1 MPIAPRAS
9 AVVRTEIPLSPIAE
23 VLLVVN
29 DAVVTLDRSEVTP
42 EHVGL
47 KAYGLASLPSIWTRP
62 FFVVPHLSSPTNAAI
77 TEVLKRLGIQA
88 EKKFIVRSSGVD
100 ESMERRGALESSECS
115 ISDLVSQ
122 VHKLRQVLVGR
133 GLFGAQPIHFVI
145 QLLIPARAKGHLS
158 NERRIAEQ
166 KRDWISEL
174 EASENHPVEV
184 KSISLRHWR
193 DSRSSSEGALSCL
206 YRAQY
211 IQCLTTVARW
221 AHERLIR
228 VHFEWVWDGQAIYLV
243 QADPCDEIIGGVY
256 PADLVQSLPKLGIV
270 ASNLQKFREVSPND
284 FQQYRK
290 LANARLYRELG
301 YEMVPFYV
309 LDDAV
314 EIRSIIQEGRCSGA
328 LLDDLKLMAA
338 RPLVIRTDGKS
349 VPDELKQMLPR
360 SEELRSMDQAE
371 RWLLNAFR
379 QFAIHTK
386 SDLAVP
392 FMDFTPCLIAHQF
405 VPATAAAW
413 CQAQPDQRR
422 VRIESL
428 WGLPE
433 GLYWYSY
440 DAFDVD
446 TQVSVVDSSTKQP
459 SKMLIRER
467 RRYKE
472 RFVAPDA
479 NGSWVLHKPASGPD
493 WQRSIR
499 KTEWI
504 EEIAWASRRIAAK
517 VGYPVV
523 VMWFVDVPKAA
534 SAHRVLPWYHE
545 QWRADSSLHKAAP
558 RRKLSATTDFVLR
571 TNADWTLLKERISNG
586 DLIVRI
592 RVRPDQPELVRDP
605 KFAEELAAFAKQHKL
620 VVELEGGMLSHAYYM
635 LSRAGCTVECADL
648 DSYASDDAE
657 LEFNKLVRDQIPSS
671 IAAKGESVTVFHL
684 TGEALIAALRRKLI
698 EESLEV
704 LDARTAD
711 DIADELA
718 DVREVVL
725 SLMSRL
731 GITEADVETRRRRK
745 VKSRGAFDEALMLS
759 KTTVK
764 SSMEYR
770 QVSIDADSEQSLIS
784 STINLEAEIPS
795 ATEEIHSDRR
805 VDSTGIAERQFTIEV
820 PAHAAGYKPVRVA
833 FSLPTGNG
841 APHEMVFELLLNRR
855 GPNLRVRARVLNAAI
870 QLQLDFVGG
879 ATNESPATFGK
890 INDGHDPA

>member
-1 MPIAPRAS
+1 MVKPVPMAPRTS
-9 AVVRTEIPLSPIAE
+9 AFLRAETPLSPIAA
-23 VLLVVN
+23 VLMVVN
-29 DAVVTLDRSEVTP
+29 DAVVTLDRSDVTP
-42 EHVGL
+42 ERVGI

-62 FFVVPHLSSPTNAAI
+62 FFVVPHTSSPTNAAI
-77 TEVLKRLGIQA
+77 TEVLKRLRIGA

-115 ISDLVSQ
+115 TSDIVSQ
-122 VHKLRQVLVGR
+122 VNKLRQRLDDR
-133 GLFGAQPIHFVI
+133 GLLGAQPIHFVI
-145 QLLIPARAKGHLS
+145 QVLIPARAKGHLS

-166 KRDWISEL
+166 KRDWISEV
-174 EASENHPVEV
+174 EASDNHPVEA

-193 DSRSSSEGALSCL
+193 DSQTSNEGALSCR

-211 IQCLTTVARW
+211 VQCLTSVARW

-228 VHFEWVWDGQAIYLV
+228 VHFEWVWDGQAVYLV
-243 QADPCDEIIGGVY
+243 QADSCNEIIGGVH
-256 PADLVQSLPKLGIV
+256 PADLVQSLPKLGIMS
-270 ASNLQKFREVSPND
+270 SNLQSFREASPND
-284 FQQYRK
+284 YQQYRK

-301 YEMVPFYV
+301 YQMVAFYV
-309 LDDAV
+309 LDDPV
-314 EIRSIIQEGRCSGA
+314 EIRSIIQDGKCSKS
-328 LLDDLKLMAA
+328 LLEDLKLLVA
-338 RPLVIRTDGKS
+338 RPLVIRTDGQS

-360 SEELRSMDQAE
+360 SEELRSVDQAE
-371 RWLLNAFR
+371 RWLLNEFR
-379 QFAIHTK
+379 QHAIHKK
-386 SDLAVP
+386 SDSTVQ
-392 FMDFTPCLIAHQF
+392 FMDCSPCLIAHHF

-446 TQVSVVDSSTKQP
+446 TQVSVVDSDTKQP
-459 SKMLIRER
+459 SKMSMRER

-479 NGSWVLHKPASGPD
+479 DGCWVLHRPASGPD

-523 VMWFVDVPKAA
+523 VMWFVDIPKAA

-545 QWRADSSLHKAAP
+545 PWRAGSSLHKAAP

-571 TNADWTLLKERISNG
+571 SNADWALLKERISNG
-586 DLIVRI
+586 DQIVRI
-592 RVRPDQPELVRDP
+592 RVQPDQPELVRDP
-605 KFAEELAAFAKQHKL
+605 QFAEELAAFAKQHQL
-620 VVELEGGMLSHAYYM
+620 VVELEGGVLSHAYYM

-648 DSYASDDAE
+648 DSFHADDTE

-671 IAAKGESVTVFHL
+671 IAAKGESVTVLRL

-718 DVREVVL
+718 DVREVML

-731 GITEADVETRRRRK
+731 GIDEADVETRRKRK
-745 VKSRGAFDEALMLS
+745 AKTRGAFNEALMLS
-759 KTTVK
+759 KTAVR
-764 SSMEYR
+764 SSMEFR
-770 QVSIDADSEQSLIS
+770 QVSIEADSEQSLVS
-784 STINLEAEIPS
+784 ATINLEAEIPS
-795 ATEEIHSDRR
+795 ATEEIHTDKR

-833 FSLPTGNG
+833 FSLPTESGGLHN
-841 APHEMVFELLLNRR
+841 MVFELLISRR
-855 GPNLRVRARVLNAAI
+855 GPNLRARARVLNTAI
-870 QLQLDFVGG
+870 QLKLDLVG
-879 ATNESPATFGK
+879 ATSNESPATVGK
-890 INDGHDPA
+890 IEVS

>member
-1 MPIAPRAS
+1 MAPRAS
-9 AVVRTEIPLSPIAE
+9 AVVRTEIPLSPIAA

-29 DAVVTLDRSEVTP
+29 DAVVPLDRSEVTP
-42 EHVGL
+42 ERVGL

-62 FFVVPHLSSPTNAAI
+62 FFVVPHSSSPTNAAI

-100 ESMERRGALESSECS
+100 ESMERRGALESLECS

-122 VHKLRQVLVGR
+122 VHKLRQALVER
-133 GLFGAQPIHFVI
+133 GLFDAQPIHFVI

-174 EASENHPVEV
+174 EASDNHPVEV
-184 KSISLRHWR
+184 KPISLRHWR
-193 DSRSSSEGALSCL
+193 DSRSSSEGALACL

-228 VHFEWVWDGQAIYLV
+228 VHFEWVWDGQAVYLV
-243 QADPCDEIIGGVY
+243 QADPCDEIIGGIN
-256 PADLVQSLPKLGIV
+256 PADLVQSLPKLKIV
-270 ASNLQKFREVSPND
+270 PSNLQKFREASPND
-284 FQQYRK
+284 YQQYRK

-314 EIRSIIQEGRCSGA
+314 EIRSIIQEGKCSKA
-328 LLDDLKLMAA
+328 LLEDLKLLVA
-338 RPLVIRTDGKS
+338 RPLVIRTDGQS

-360 SEELRSMDQAE
+360 SEELRSVDQAE
-371 RWLLNAFR
+371 RWLLNEFR
-379 QFAIHTK
+379 QHAIHRK
-386 SDLAVP
+386 SDSAVQ
-392 FMDFTPCLIAHQF
+392 FMDCSPCLIAHQF

-413 CQAQPDQRR
+413 CQARPDQRR

-446 TQVSVVDSSTKQP
+446 TQVSAVDSDTKQP
-459 SKMLIRER
+459 SKMSIRER

-479 NGSWVLHKPASGPD
+479 DGCWVLHRPASGPD

-517 VGYPVV
+517 VGHPIV

-534 SAHRVLPWYHE
+534 SVHRVLPWYHE
-545 QWRADSSLHKAAP
+545 PWRADSSLHKAAP

-571 TNADWTLLKERISNG
+571 SKADWALLKERISNG
-586 DLIVRI
+586 GQIVRI
-592 RVRPDQPELVRDP
+592 RVQPEQPELVRDP

-620 VVELEGGMLSHAYYM
+620 VVELEGGVLSHAYYM
-635 LSRAGCTVECADL
+635 LSRAGCTVECAEL

-671 IAAKGESVTVFHL
+671 IAAKGETVTLLRL

-711 DIADELA
+711 DIAEELA

-745 VKSRGAFDEALMLS
+745 AKSRGAFDEGLMLS
-759 KTTVK
+759 KTAVR

-770 QVSIDADSEQSLIS
+770 QVSIEADSEQSLVS

-805 VDSTGIAERQFTIEV
+805 VNSTGIAERQFTIEV
-820 PAHAAGYKPVRVA
+820 PAHAAGYKPVRAA
-833 FSLPTGNG
+833 FSLPTENG
-841 APHEMVFELLLNRR
+841 GPHEMVFELLLNRR

-870 QLQLDFVGG
+870 QLQLDFVGD
-879 ATNESPATFGK
+879 ATNESPATVGK